1 MNPHNKDEFAA
12 AWAELDVTESPAEIR
27 AAFERDDNPEPKP
40 AKYPYKLING
50 ELVRDDGTDSEKT
63 SPQSA

>member
-12 AWAELDVTESPAEIR
+12 AWVELDDPAEVR

-50 ELVRDDGTDSEKT
+50 ELVKDDGTDPKKT
-63 SPQSA
+63 PPQSA

>member
-12 AWAELDVTESPAEIR
+12 AWAELDDPAEIR

-40 AKYPYKLING
+40 AKYGYRLIDGKLEKI
-50 ELVRDDGTDSEKT
+50 DG
-63 SPQSA
+63 QSAQTA

>member
-12 AWAELDVTESPAEIR
+12 AWAELDDPAEIR

-50 ELVRDDGTDSEKT
+50 ELVKDDGTDSKKT

>member
-12 AWAELDVTESPAEIR
+12 AWAELDDPAEIL

-40 AKYPYKLING
+40 AKYGYRLIDGKLEKI
-50 ELVRDDGTDSEKT
+50 DG
-63 SPQSA
+63 QSTQTA

>member
-12 AWAELDVTESPAEIR
+12 AWVELDDPAEVR
-27 AAFERDDNPEPKP
+27 SAFERDDNPEPKP

-50 ELVRDDGTDSEKT
+50 ELVKDDGQLKQD
-63 SPQSA
+63 Q

>member
-12 AWAELDVTESPAEIR
+12 AWAELDATESPAEIR
-27 AAFERDDNPEPKP
+27 AAFERDDNPEHKP

-50 ELVRDDGTDSEKT
+50 ELVRDDG
-63 SPQSA
+63 QSTQTA

>member
-12 AWAELDVTESPAEIR
+12 AWAELDGLAEIR

-50 ELVRDDGTDSEKT
+50 ELVRDDG
-63 SPQSA
+63 QSTQTA